1 MKRLFASTLAL
12 LFMGLLPAKADE
24 GMWLPMFIKRLN
36 YTDMQREGLQLTAE
50 EIYSINNSSLKDAIA
65 HFGGGCTS
73 EVVSGEGLLLTNHHC
88 GFSYIANHST
98 AEKDYLKNGFWAY
111 DKSEELTNPDL
122 KASFLVRME
131 DVTDELQKVLRSDM
145 SESERQQA
153 LVPAAKAIEEK
164 ASENGRFRAQVK
176 SFFKGNE
183 FYLFVYEDYTDV
195 RLVGAPPSSIGKYGG
210 DTDNWMWPR
219 HTGDFSMF
227 RIYAD
232 KDNNPA
238 AISDDNVP
246 YKPKHH
252 LPVNIGGIKEDDF
265 AMIMGYPGS
274 TERYLTSWGIEFKIQ
289 EEYPAFVEARDLKLK
304 IMKEAMDASD
314 EVRIN
319 YASNY
324 ARTANYWKN
333 RIGMIKALTKNRTA
347 DKKRKIESDLEAWIN
362 ADEER
367 KAEYGE
373 IFDLYREYYRTAA
386 ATIKGDQYLMQAGIQ
401 GSSFGLFSLQ
411 LGRMVQGYLASQS
424 DDSKQAIV
432 AAVDAF
438 YGETNLALEEKLMRG
453 LFALV
458 YERTPYE
465 QLPAEFSGITK
476 EFNGDI
482 QALVD
487 AVVAQSILFQP
498 EQLKTAIAE
507 GKDLENLG
515 DDLGMRVFNSF
526 IQHYFAS
533 QQDPARSEM
542 SEKLNRANRKFVRAL
557 RMSNPEHNY
566 YPDANSTMRLTYGK
580 VLPYYPRD
588 GVKYQY
594 YTTLAGVIEKYQPG
608 DDEFD
613 LPQKLIDLY
622 DAKDYGNYADE
633 NGKLPVAFLTNH
645 DITGGNSGSPV
656 INAKGELIGTA
667 FDGNWEAMSGDIE
680 FEQNLQRTIS
690 VDIRYTLF
698 IIEKYA
704 GAKNIIDELTIVR

>member
-333 RIGMIKALTKNRTA
+333 RIGMIKALTKNKTA

-373 IFDLYREYYRTAA
+373 IFDLYREYYSTAA